1 MAQHIKPEVYPKVE
15 DEATIILAYPQTQA
29 IIQASWNWPFDRRD
43 LAVYGRTG
51 YVLVPQRDLLRMRQT
66 GTEES
71 ELDLPTPPI
80 PGPSSDD
87 ISYFIAVVRGEMQP
101 SGLPSLEINMIVTE
115 ILDAARESAQT
126 GRRVELPPDR
136 PW

>member
-1 MAQHIKPEVYPKVE
+1 MKPEVYPKVE

-71 ELDLPTPPI
+71 ELDLPAPPI
-80 PGPSSDD
+80 PVRPATIFPISWPS
-87 ISYFIAVVRGEMQP
+87 FAGKF
-101 SGLPSLEINMIVTE
+101 N
-115 ILDAARESAQT
+115 
-126 GRRVELPPDR
+126 PPGCPR
-136 PW
+136 STST